1 MKKYKKL
8 IRQQLEITLQKFS
21 PLLDIP
27 MPPKGWI
34 RAVRDA
40 LGMNGRQL
48 ADRLNVT
55 RQRAALIEKDE
66 LGNSA
71 TLKTMRRVA
80 ESLDCVFVY
89 ALVPRTSL
97 EQTLHEQANRVAKK
111 RLVRVSHTMML
122 ENQEL
127 SDVDQEQALNDMVK
141 ELIETQPSTLWDE
154 YDKS

>member
-8 IRQQLEITLQKFS
+8 VRQQLEITLQKFR
-21 PLLDIP
+21 PLFDIS

-55 RQRAALIEKDE
+55 RQRVALIEKDE
-66 LGNSA
+66 LGSSA

-97 EQTLHEQANRVAKK
+97 EQTLHEQAKRIAKK
-111 RLVRVSHTMML
+111 RLARVSHTMML

-127 SDVDQEQALNDMVK
+127 SETDQEQALNDMVK
-141 ELIETQPSTLWDE
+141 ELIETQPSTFWDE
-154 YDKS
+154 HDKS

>member
-21 PLLDIP
+21 PLLDIS

-55 RQRAALIEKDE
+55 RQRVALIEKDE
-66 LGNSA
+66 LGSSA

-97 EQTLHEQANRVAKK
+97 EQTLHEQAKRIAKK
-111 RLVRVSHTMML
+111 RLARVSHTMML

-127 SDVDQEQALNDMVK
+127 SEIDQEQALNDMVK
-141 ELIETQPSTLWDE
+141 ELIETQPSTFWDE
-154 YDKS
+154 HDKS

>member
-1 MKKYKKL
+1 MRKNNKL
-8 IRQQLEITLQKFS
+8 IRQQLEITLEKFR
-21 PLLDIP
+21 PLLNIP

-55 RQRAALIEKDE
+55 RQRAAMIEKDE

-71 TLKTMRRVA
+71 TLKSMRRVA
-80 ESLDCVFVY
+80 ESLDCIFVY
-89 ALVPRTSL
+89 AIVPRKSL
-97 EQTLHEQANRVAKK
+97 EHTLHEQAKQVVKK
-111 RLVRVSHTMML
+111 RLARVSHTMML

-127 SDVDQEQALNDMVK
+127 SDIDKEHALNDMVK

-154 YDKS
+154 HDKS

>member
-8 IRQQLEITLQKFS
+8 VRQQLEITLQKFR

-27 MPPKGWI
+27 IPPKGWI
-34 RAVRDA
+34 RAVKDA

-66 LGNSA
+66 MGSSA

-89 ALVPRTSL
+89 AFVPRTSL
-97 EQTLHEQANRVAKK
+97 NQTLHDQAKRIAKK
-111 RLVRVSHTMML
+111 RLARVSHTMML

-127 SDVDQEQALNDMVK
+127 SDSDQEQALNDMVK
-141 ELIETQPSTLWDE
+141 ELIETQPSTFWDE

>member
-1 MKKYKKL
+1 MKKNKKL
-8 IRQQLEITLQKFS
+8 IRQQLEITLQKFR
-21 PLLDIP
+21 PLLDIS

-80 ESLDCVFVY
+80 EALDCIFVY
-89 ALVPRTSL
+89 AFVPRQSL
-97 EQTLHEQANRVAKK
+97 EHTLHEQAKRVVKK
-111 RLVRVSHTMML
+111 RLARVSHTMML
-122 ENQEL
+122 EDQEL
-127 SDVDQEQALNDMVK
+127 SNIDQEQAINDLVK
-141 ELIETQPSTLWDE
+141 ELVETQPSTLWDE
-154 YDKS
+154 NDKS

>member
-1 MKKYKKL
+1 MKKYNKL
-8 IRQQLEITLQKFS
+8 IRQQLEITLKKFS

-55 RQRAALIEKDE
+55 RQRAALIERDE

-97 EQTLHEQANRVAKK
+97 KHTLHEQARLVARK
-111 RLVRVSHTMML
+111 RLARASHTMML

-127 SDVDQEQALNDMVK
+127 SDIDQEQALHELVK

-154 YDKS
+154 HDKS

>member
-1 MKKYKKL
+1 MKKNKKL
-8 IRQQLEITLQKFS
+8 VRQQLEITLQKFR
-21 PLLDIP
+21 PLLDIS

-55 RQRAALIEKDE
+55 RQRVALIEKDE
-66 LGNSA
+66 LGSSA

-97 EQTLHEQANRVAKK
+97 EQTLHEQAKRLAKK
-111 RLVRVSHTMML
+111 RLARASHTMML

-127 SDVDQEQALNDMVK
+127 SEIDQEQALNDMVK
-141 ELIETQPSTLWDE
+141 ELIETQPSTLWDDH
-154 YDKS
+154 DKS

>member
-8 IRQQLEITLQKFS
+8 IRQQLEITLQKFR
-21 PLLDIP
+21 PLLDIS

-66 LGNSA
+66 LGSSA

-89 ALVPRTSL
+89 ALVPRISLKHTLL
-97 EQTLHEQANRVAKK
+97 EQAKRVVKK
-111 RLVRVSHTMML
+111 RLARVSHTMML

-127 SDVDQEQALNDMVK
+127 SDIDQEQALNDMVK
-141 ELIETQPSTLWDE
+141 ELIETQPSTFWDE
-154 YDKS
+154 HDKS

>member
-1 MKKYKKL
+1 MKKYRKL
-8 IRQQLEITLQKFS
+8 IRQQLEITLQKFR
-21 PLLDIP
+21 PLLDIS

-66 LGNSA
+66 LGSSA

-89 ALVPRTSL
+89 ALVPRISLKHTLL
-97 EQTLHEQANRVAKK
+97 EQAKRVVKK
-111 RLVRVSHTMML
+111 RLARVSHTMML
-122 ENQEL
+122 ETQEL
-127 SDVDQEQALNDMVK
+127 SDIDQEQALNDMVK
-141 ELIETQPSTLWDE
+141 ELIETQPSTFWDE
-154 YDKS
+154 HDKY

>member
-1 MKKYKKL
+1 MKKYRKL
-8 IRQQLEITLQKFS
+8 IRQQLEITLQKFR
-21 PLLDIP
+21 PLLDIS

-66 LGNSA
+66 LGSSA

-89 ALVPRTSL
+89 ALVPRISLKHTLL
-97 EQTLHEQANRVAKK
+97 EQAKRVVKK
-111 RLVRVSHTMML
+111 RLARVSHTMML

-127 SDVDQEQALNDMVK
+127 SDIDQEQALNDMVK
-141 ELIETQPSTLWDE
+141 ELIETQPSTFWDE
-154 YDKS
+154 HDKS

>member
-8 IRQQLEITLQKFS
+8 IRQQLETTLQKFRL
-21 PLLDIP
+21 LLDIP

-34 RAVRDA
+34 RAVRDS

-66 LGNSA
+66 LAGSA

-89 ALVPRTSL
+89 ALVPRMSL
-97 EQTLHEQANRVAKK
+97 EHTVHERARQVVKK
-111 RLVRVSHTMML
+111 RLARVSHTMML

-127 SDVDQEQALNDMVK
+127 SDSDQEQALNDMVK

-154 YDKS
+154 HGES

>member
-8 IRQQLEITLQKFS
+8 VRQQLEITLQKFS
-21 PLLDIP
+21 PLLDIS

-55 RQRAALIEKDE
+55 RQRVALIEKDE
-66 LGNSA
+66 LGSSA

-97 EQTLHEQANRVAKK
+97 EQTLHEQAKRIAKK
-111 RLVRVSHTMML
+111 RLARVSHTMML

-127 SDVDQEQALNDMVK
+127 SEIDQEQALNDMVK
-141 ELIETQPSTLWDE
+141 ELIETQPSTFWDE
-154 YDKS
+154 HDKS

>member
-8 IRQQLEITLQKFS
+8 VRQQLEITLQKFR
-21 PLLDIP
+21 PLLNIS

-66 LGNSA
+66 VGSSA

-97 EQTLHEQANRVAKK
+97 KQTIHDQAKRVAKK
-111 RLVRVSHTMML
+111 RLARVSHTMML

-127 SDVDQEQALNDMVK
+127 SDSDQEQALNDMVK
-141 ELIETQPSTLWDE
+141 ELIETQPSTFWDE
-154 YDKS
+154 HDKS

>member
-1 MKKYKKL
+1 MKKNKKL
-8 IRQQLEITLQKFS
+8 IRQQLEITLQKFRS
-21 PLLDIP
+21 LLDIS

-55 RQRAALIEKDE
+55 RQRTALIEKDE
-66 LGNSA
+66 LGGSA
-71 TLKTMRRVA
+71 TIKTMRRVA

-97 EQTLHEQANRVAKK
+97 KQTLHEQAKRVARK
-111 RLVRVSHTMML
+111 RLARVSHTMML

-127 SDVDQEQALNDMVK
+127 SDIDQEQALNDMVK

-154 YDKS
+154 HDKS

>member
-1 MKKYKKL
+1 MKKNKKL
-8 IRQQLEITLQKFS
+8 IRQQLEVTLQKFRL
-21 PLLDIP
+21 LLDIS

-48 ADRLNVT
+48 ADCLNVT
-55 RQRAALIEKDE
+55 RQRTALIEKDE
-66 LGNSA
+66 LGGSA
-71 TLKTMRRVA
+71 TIKTMRRIA

-97 EQTLHEQANRVAKK
+97 KQTLHEQAKRVAKK
-111 RLVRVSHTMML
+111 RLARVSHTMML

-127 SDVDQEQALNDMVK
+127 SDIDQTQALNDMLK
-141 ELIETQPSTLWDE
+141 EMLETQPSILWDE
-154 YDKS
+154 HDKS

>member
-1 MKKYKKL
+1 MRKNNKL
-8 IRQQLEITLQKFS
+8 IRQQLEITLEKFR
-21 PLLDIP
+21 PLLNIP

-66 LGNSA
+66 LGSSA

-97 EQTLHEQANRVAKK
+97 EHTLHEQAKRVAKK
-111 RLVRVSHTMML
+111 RLARVSHTMML
-122 ENQEL
+122 ENQKL
-127 SDVDQEQALNDMVK
+127 SDIDQEQALNDMIK

-154 YDKS
+154 HDQS

>member
-1 MKKYKKL
+1 MKKNKKL
-8 IRQQLEITLQKFS
+8 IRQQLEITLQKFR
-21 PLLDIP
+21 PLLQIP

-48 ADRLNVT
+48 ANRLNVT
-55 RQRAALIEKDE
+55 RQRAAQIEKDE

-71 TLKTMRRVA
+71 TLRTMRRVA

-89 ALVPRTSL
+89 ALVPRKSL
-97 EQTLHEQANRVAKK
+97 EHTLNEQAKRVARK
-111 RLVRVSHTMML
+111 RLARVSHTMKL

-127 SDVDQEQALNDMVK
+127 SNIENEQALNDMVK

-154 YDKS
+154 NDKS

>member
-1 MKKYKKL
+1 MKKNKKL
-8 IRQQLEITLQKFS
+8 IRQQLETTLQKFR
-21 PLLDIP
+21 PLLDIQ

-48 ADRLNVT
+48 ANRLNVT
-55 RQRAALIEKDE
+55 RQRAAQIEKDE
-66 LGNSA
+66 LGGSA

-89 ALVPRTSL
+89 TLVPRQSL
-97 EQTLHEQANRVAKK
+97 EHTLHEQARRVAKK
-111 RLVRVSHTMML
+111 RLTRVSHTMML

-127 SDVDQEQALNDMVK
+127 SNSEQVQALNDIVN
-141 ELIETQPSTLWDE
+141 ELIETQPSTLWDKH
-154 YDKS
+154 DKS

>member
-1 MKKYKKL
+1 MKKNERL
-8 IRQQLEITLQKFS
+8 IRQQLEITLQKFR

-66 LGNSA
+66 LGSSA

-80 ESLDCVFVY
+80 ESLDCIFVY
-89 ALVPRTSL
+89 ALVPRKSL
-97 EQTLHEQANRVAKK
+97 EHTLHEQAKRVVKK
-111 RLVRVSHTMML
+111 RLIRVRHTMML
-122 ENQEL
+122 ENQNL
-127 SDVDQEQALNDMVK
+127 SNNEQEQALNDMVK

-154 YDKS
+154 HDKS

>member
-8 IRQQLEITLQKFS
+8 IRQQLETTLQKFRVMLET
-21 PLLDIP
+21 PT
-27 MPPKGWI
+27 PPKGWI
-34 RAVRDA
+34 RAVRDS

-66 LGNSA
+66 LGGSA
-71 TLKTMRRVA
+71 TIKTMRRVA

-89 ALVPRTSL
+89 ALVPRKSL
-97 EQTLHEQANRVAKK
+97 EHTLNEQARRVVKK
-111 RLVRVSHTMML
+111 RLARVSHTMML

-127 SDVDQEQALNDMVK
+127 SDNDQEQALNDMVK
-141 ELIETQPSTLWDE
+141 ELIATQPSTLWDE
-154 YDKS
+154 NDKS

>member
-1 MKKYKKL
+1 MKKNKKL
-8 IRQQLEITLQKFS
+8 IRQQLEITLQKFR
-21 PLLDIP
+21 PLLDIS

-66 LGNSA
+66 IGNSA

-89 ALVPRTSL
+89 ALLPRTSL
-97 EQTLHEQANRVAKK
+97 KQTLHEQAKRVAKK
-111 RLVRVSHTMML
+111 RLARVSHTMML

-127 SDVDQEQALNDMVK
+127 SDIDQVQALNDMVK

-154 YDKS
+154 HDKS

>member
-1 MKKYKKL
+1 MRKNNKL
-8 IRQQLEITLQKFS
+8 IRQQLEITLEKFR
-21 PLLDIP
+21 PLLNIP

-55 RQRAALIEKDE
+55 RQRAAMIEKDE

-71 TLKTMRRVA
+71 TLKSMRRVA
-80 ESLDCVFVY
+80 ESLDCIFVY
-89 ALVPRTSL
+89 ALVPRKSL
-97 EQTLHEQANRVAKK
+97 EHTLHEQAKQVVKK
-111 RLVRVSHTMML
+111 RLARVSHTMML

-127 SDVDQEQALNDMVK
+127 SDIDKEHALNDMVK

-154 YDKS
+154 HDKS

>member
-1 MKKYKKL
+1 MKRNKKL
-8 IRQQLEITLQKFS
+8 IRQQLEITLQKFR
-21 PLLDIP
+21 PLLSIP
-27 MPPKGWI
+27 MPPRGWI

-66 LGNSA
+66 LGSSA

-89 ALVPRTSL
+89 ALVVITIPGFVREL
-97 EQTLHEQANRVAKK
+97 RVKQSMYSNN
-111 RLVRVSHTMML
+111 LPIFS
-122 ENQEL
+122 EYFP
-127 SDVDQEQALNDMVK
+127 VK
-141 ELIETQPSTLWDE
+141 PDFL
-154 YDKS
+154 

>member
-1 MKKYKKL
+1 MKKNKKL
-8 IRQQLEITLQKFS
+8 IRQQLEITLQKFR
-21 PLLDIP
+21 PLLYIS

-71 TLKTMRRVA
+71 TLRTMRRVA
-80 ESLDCVFVY
+80 EALDCIFVY
-89 ALVPRTSL
+89 AFVPRQSL
-97 EQTLHEQANRVAKK
+97 EHTLNEQAKRVVKK
-111 RLVRVSHTMML
+111 LLARASHTMML

-127 SDVDQEQALNDMVK
+127 SNIDQEQTLNDMVK

-154 YDKS
+154 HDKF

>member
-1 MKKYKKL
+1 MKKQKKL
-8 IRQQLEITLQKFS
+8 IRQQLELTLQKFR
-21 PLLDIP
+21 PLLDVP

-55 RQRAALIEKDE
+55 RQRASLIEKDE
-66 LGNSA
+66 LGGST

-89 ALVPRTSL
+89 ALVPRQSL
-97 EQTLHEQANRVAKK
+97 EDTMQEQAKRVAQK
-111 RLVRVSHTMML
+111 RLARASHTMML
-122 ENQEL
+122 ENQQL
-127 SDVDQEQALNDMVK
+127 SDSDQMQALNEVAK
-141 ELIETQPSTLWDE
+141 ELIETQPSTLWDKD
-154 YDKS
+154 DKA

>member
-8 IRQQLEITLQKFS
+8 VRQQLEITLQKFR
-21 PLLDIP
+21 PLFDIS

-55 RQRAALIEKDE
+55 RQRVALIEKDE
-66 LGNSA
+66 LGSSA

-97 EQTLHEQANRVAKK
+97 EQTLHEQAKRVAKK
-111 RLVRVSHTMML
+111 RLARVSHTMML

-127 SDVDQEQALNDMVK
+127 SDIDQEQALNDMVK
-141 ELIETQPSTLWDE
+141 ELIETEPSTLWDE
-154 YDKS
+154 HDKS